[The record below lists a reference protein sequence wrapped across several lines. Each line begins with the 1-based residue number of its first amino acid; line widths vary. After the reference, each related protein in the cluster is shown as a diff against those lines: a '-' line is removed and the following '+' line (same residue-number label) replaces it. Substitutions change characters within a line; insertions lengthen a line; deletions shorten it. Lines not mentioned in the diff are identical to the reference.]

1 MRFMISSFRN
11 GAPRTASVS
20 LLTALAIVCSAFSAT
35 GGVVAAGRNAEGQ
48 SAVPADLANAS
59 VTAVS
64 AGNRHSVA
72 LLANGSVRAWGDVRD
87 NRVNPPAN
95 LNAVAIDAG
104 AYHTLAVTSDGRVAG
119 WGFNGSGILS
129 IPANLTDGSSRAI
142 AVAAGDY
149 HSLALK
155 ADGTVIGW
163 GSTQG
168 GRAVAPFGL
177 AGVIGIAA
185 GGSHSLAVRSDGSVT
200 AWGVNDY
207 GQTNVPEGLTGVI
220 AVSAGLSHSA
230 ALKSDGTVVIW
241 GRGSEGQSAVSGISG
256 AVSIS
261 AGNYHTIAVTASGTV
276 VSVGDNSA
284 GQHISSGSGFSA
296 ASAGGLH
303 SLAINGS
310 GPVITAQPQTQTGLP
325 GSNLA
330 LSVSASSADTYQW
343 YFNGQAIDSGI
354 DAILNLSGV
363 SHANAGSYSV
373 LVSGAGG
380 ATFSQDALVIVRS
393 LQRIAAPAVL
403 ANGALRV
410 TFGDAL
416 GAPLTYGAESRFT
429 VQASY
434 DLESWFDTGIAL
446 IWDNG
451 SIQAEDAIDAQMPAK
466 FYRVIEQ

>member
-1 MRFMISSFRN
+1 MKK
-11 GAPRTASVS
+11 RTLPLAGFAIALSIAGSTLSAS
-20 LLTALAIVCSAFSAT
+20 A
-35 GGVVAAGRNAEGQ
+35 GVVAVGRNAEGQ

-64 AGNRHSVA
+64 AGNKHSVA
-72 LLANGSVRAWGDVRD
+72 LLSDGSVRAWGEAKD
-87 NRVNPPAN
+87 NRVTPPSN

-185 GGSHSLAVRSDGSVT
+185 GGSHSLAVRYDGSVT

-284 GQHISSGSGFSA
+284 GQRNLPSGSGVSA

-310 GPVITAQPQTQTGLP
+310 GPVITAQPQTQTVLP
-325 GSNLA
+325 GANVALTVAASN
-330 LSVSASSADTYQW
+330 ADSYQW
-343 YFNGQAIDSGI
+343 YFNG
-354 DAILNLSGV
+354 DAVAGGADATLDLSGV

-373 LVSGAGG
+373 LVSGTGG

-451 SIQAEDAIDAQMPAK
+451 AIQMEDAIDAQMPAK
-466 FYRVIEQ
+466 FYRVVEQ

>member
-1 MRFMISSFRN
+1 MKKRN
-11 GAPRTASVS
+11 LPLAGFAIALTIAGSTLSAS
-20 LLTALAIVCSAFSAT
+20 A
-35 GGVVAAGRNAEGQ
+35 GVVAAGRNAEGQ

-64 AGNRHSVA
+64 AGNKHSVA
-72 LLANGSVRAWGDVRD
+72 LLSNGSVRAWGEAKD
-87 NRVNPPAN
+87 NRVTPPSN

-185 GGSHSLAVRSDGSVT
+185 GGSHSLAVTSDGSVA

-207 GQTNVPEGLTGVI
+207 GQTDVPAGLSGVI
-220 AVSAGLSHSA
+220 AVSAGLSHSV
-230 ALKSDGTVVIW
+230 ALKSDGSVVIW
-241 GRGSEGQSAVSGISG
+241 GRGSEGQTAVAGLSG
-256 AVSIS
+256 AISIS

-276 VSVGDNSA
+276 VSVGDSSA
-284 GQHISSGSGFSA
+284 GQRNLPSGSGVSA

-310 GPVITAQPQTQTGLP
+310 GPIITAQPQTQTVLP
-325 GSNLA
+325 GSNVT
-330 LSVSASSADTYQW
+330 LSVAASNADSYQW
-343 YFNGQAIDSGI
+343 HFNG
-354 DAILNLSGV
+354 DAVAGGADASLSLTGV

-373 LVSGAGG
+373 LVSGPDG
-380 ATFSQDALVIVRS
+380 ATFSQDALLIVRG
-393 LQRIAAPAVL
+393 LQRIAAPVVL
-403 ANGALRV
+403 ANGNVQV
-410 TFGDAL
+410 TFGDSL
-416 GAPLTYGAESRFT
+416 GAPLTYGAQSRFK

-434 DLESWFDTGIAL
+434 DLETWFDTDIDLA
-446 IWDNG
+446 WNNG
-451 SIQAEDAIDAQMPAK
+451 SIQMQDAIDAQMPAK
-466 FYRVIEQ
+466 FYRVSE